1 MTAEELDEWGADFL
15 RFCARFADVFDRK
28 EPRAQAAK
36 YLRGLMSSV
45 PRKNSWQVAEVVGDR
60 IPDAMQR
67 LLYRSKWHANVAR
80 DRLRQFVVEVFGEED
95 AIGVVDESGF
105 IKKGE
110 HSVGV
115 KRQYS
120 GTAGK
125 VENCQIGTFLS
136 YATSKGH
143 AFLDRRLY
151 LPEEEWCNDP
161 ERRKRAKVPDDV
173 MFQTKPEQ
181 AMEMLEDAWQAGVPM
196 RWVAGDEV
204 YGDSTALRD
213 LIARYERRYVLGAK
227 TSTPI
232 WTERPQVL
240 EAEPQERGRPRTKG
254 RLAEGSRSATTAK
267 EVVDSWPESRW
278 QTLTVAE
285 GEKGLIMYDW
295 ACQRV
300 IEKCDGLPGRDAWLL
315 ARRSLSDPTDIAY
328 YLSNAPADT
337 SLLKLAQVA
346 STRYTVEQC
355 IEEAK
360 GETGLDEY
368 EVRHWHSWHRH
379 ITLSMMAHAWL
390 ASVRYQATEK
400 KGGLSP
406 SWPS

>member
-1 MTAEELDEWGADFL
+1 MTAKELDEWGADFL
-15 RFCARFADVFDRK
+15 RFCARFADIFRRK

-45 PRKNSWQVAEVVGDR
+45 PRKNSWQVAEVIGDR
-60 IPDAMQR
+60 TPDATQR
-67 LLYRSKWHANVAR
+67 LLYKAKWRADAAR
-80 DRLRQFVVEVFGEED
+80 DRLRQFVVEVFGEEEG
-95 AIGVVDESGF
+95 IGIVDESGF
-105 IKKGE
+105 LKKGN

-136 YATSKGH
+136 YATTKGH

-151 LPEEEWCNDP
+151 LPKEWCSDL
-161 ERRKRAKVPDDV
+161 ERREQAKVPADV
-173 MFQTKPEQ
+173 IFQTKPEQ
-181 AMEMLEDAWQAGVPM
+181 AMAMLAEAWQAGVPM

-213 LIARYERRYVLGAK
+213 LIARHERWYVLAVR
-227 TSTPI
+227 TPMPV
-232 WTERPQVL
+232 WTERPQVV
-240 EAEPQERGRPRTKG
+240 EPEPQERGRPRTKV
-254 RLAEGSRSATTAK
+254 RLAKGAPPAITVK
-267 EVVDSWPESRW
+267 EVVASWPESCW
-278 QTLTVAE
+278 QSLTVAE
-285 GEKGLIMYDW
+285 GEKGLITYDW
-295 ACQRV
+295 ACQRIV
-300 IEKCDGLPGRDAWLL
+300 ESRNGLPGPDAWLV

-328 YLSNAPADT
+328 YLSNAPLDLP
-337 SLLKLAQVA
+337 LLKLAQVA

-355 IEEAK
+355 IKEAK

-390 ASVRYQATEK
+390 ASVRYKATEK
-400 KGGLSP
+400 KGDLSP

>member
-15 RFCARFADVFDRK
+15 QFCTRFADVFDRK

-67 LLYRSKWHANVAR
+67 LLYRSKWRADVAR

-136 YATSKGH
+136 YATTKGH

-151 LPEEEWCNDP
+151 LPEEEWCNDL
-161 ERRKRAKVPDDV
+161 ERRKRAKVPDNV
-173 MFQTKPEQ
+173 IFQTKPEQ

-196 RWVAGDEV
+196 RWVTGDEV

-213 LIARYERRYVLGAK
+213 LIARHERWYVLAVK

-232 WTERPQVL
+232 WTERPQVV
-240 EAEPQERGRPRTKG
+240 EPQPQERGQPRAKA
-254 RLAEGSRSATTAK
+254 RFAEGSPSATTAK
-267 EVVDSWPESRW
+267 EVVDIWPESRW

-300 IEKCDGLPGRDAWLL
+300 VEKCDGLPGRDAWLL
-315 ARRSLSDPTDIAY
+315 ARRSLSEPTDIAY

-337 SLLKLAQVA
+337 PLLKLAQVA

-390 ASVRYQATEK
+390 ASVRYTATEK
-400 KGGLSP
+400 KGDLSP

>member
-15 RFCARFADVFDRK
+15 EFCTRFADVFGRK

-67 LLYRSKWHANVAR
+67 LLYRSKWSADAAR
-80 DRLRQFVVEVFGEED
+80 DRLQQFVVEVFGEED

-105 IKKGE
+105 IKKGK

-136 YATSKGH
+136 YATTKGH
-143 AFLDRRLY
+143 VFLDRRLY
-151 LPEEEWCNDP
+151 LPEEWCNDS
-161 ERRKRAKVPDDV
+161 ERRKGAKVPEDV
-173 MFQTKPEQ
+173 VFQTKPKQ
-181 AMEMLEDAWQAGVPM
+181 GMAMLEHAWQAGVPM

-204 YGDSTALRD
+204 YGASTDLRD
-213 LIARYERRYVLGAK
+213 LVADSGRLYVLAVR
-227 TSTPI
+227 TNTPV
-232 WTERPQVL
+232 WTTRPQVV
-240 EAEPQERGRPRTKG
+240 EYIQNEQDPSRTKVC
-254 RLAEGSRSATTAK
+254 LAEGAPSSVTVK
-267 EVVDSWPESRW
+267 EVVDRWSERRW
-278 QTLTVAE
+278 QRLTVAE
-285 GEKGLIMYDW
+285 GEKGLITYDW
-295 ACQRV
+295 ACQRIV
-300 IEKCDGLPGRDAWLL
+300 EKCDGLPGRDAWLL

-328 YLSNAPADT
+328 YFSNAPADT
-337 SLLKLAQVA
+337 PLLKLAQVA

-390 ASVRYQATEK
+390 ASVRYKATEK

>member
-1 MTAEELDEWGADFL
+1 MTAEELDEWGTDFL
-15 RFCARFADVFDRK
+15 QFCARFADVFGRK
-28 EPRAQAAK
+28 EPRTQAAK
-36 YLRGLMSSV
+36 YLRGLMASV
-45 PRKNSWQVAEVVGDR
+45 PRKNGWQVAEVIGDR
-60 IPDAMQR
+60 TPDATQR
-67 LLYRSKWHANVAR
+67 LLYQAKWSADTAR
-80 DRLRQFVVEVFGEED
+80 DRLLQYVIEVYGEED
-95 AIGVVDESGF
+95 GIAVVDETGF
-105 IKKGE
+105 IKRGT

-136 YATSKGH
+136 YATAKGH
-143 AFLDRRLY
+143 VFLDRRLY
-151 LPEEEWCNDP
+151 LPEEEWCNDL
-161 ERRKRAKVPDDV
+161 ERREQAKVPADV
-173 MFQTKPEQ
+173 VFQTKPEQ
-181 AMEMLEDAWQAGVPM
+181 AMAMLEHAWQAGVPV

-204 YGDSTALRD
+204 YGDSPDLRD
-213 LIARYERRYVLGAK
+213 LIARHECWYVLTVKA
-227 TSTPI
+227 STPV
-232 WTERPQVL
+232 WTERPQVV
-240 EAEPQERGRPRTKG
+240 ESEPQKRGRPRTKV
-254 RLAEGSRSATTAK
+254 RLAEGAPSATTVK
-267 EVVDSWPESRW
+267 EVVACWSESRW
-278 QTLTVAE
+278 QRLIVAE
-285 GEKGLIMYDW
+285 GEKGLITYDW

-300 IEKCDGLPGRDAWLL
+300 VESRDGLPGPDAWLV

-328 YLSNAPADT
+328 YLSNAPVET
-337 SLLKLAQVA
+337 PLLKLAQVA

-368 EVRHWHSWHRH
+368 EVRYWHSWLRH

-390 ASVRYQATEK
+390 ASVRYKATEK